1 MSLTSKIEL
10 KDRSFGYHSSAS
22 AGECDNNSLSIA
34 HTITRIADII
44 RKVALVALINL
55 GILTAVGLAP
65 LSGLI
70 IGAAGFVSASSFY
83 YSSEYFNYKQICQTA
98 GIVFRNAEQVK
109 KFDVSGVKGQCE
121 ALPTEH
127 SADTELWRED
137 LIKEAKHNIVL
148 SGNYCGG
155 KSFAKL
161 LALLEK
167 QMDKN
172 PNLKVVIISSPRFI
186 KSGNLTKIED
196 LHKKYPNN
204 FSLIE
209 SDDIWHVSTGIKKTT
224 NHTKCL
230 TIDYGKYFIL
240 GGSGIKDNFAE
251 TGLDH
256 LSKKEFQNQRKSDQ
270 NNPTPNSPASLQIK
284 TSEPGNNNSEDGF
297 LGKLVPLS
305 FRDMDFIF
313 RSKGGKNPA
322 GKQVYKQMLLLCYRW
337 EQYNKM
343 IKKEKYE
350 EKLSVD
356 HLGVFTGAADKID
369 ANDSVVVGL
378 LKTPVPKW
386 KNIKTTVP
394 GFDENAKKS
403 QDVAFKV
410 FASGPEHNS
419 SEFAKK
425 LEKKIKGAEKNIVIN
440 HMYFQ
445 PTSAIMD
452 ALIGAAKR
460 GVKVQI
466 ITSNVYKDGPL
477 SHYAF
482 GPRNKYNYSYLVNSL
497 PKEYRDNVEVYEYQ
511 QKNTGNH
518 KKVIIV
524 DDCVIAGSSNLG
536 YKSLV
541 TTSDHELNFFA
552 RSSQFAEETMKICE
566 IDMCHSEKVKNFSLT
581 LSEYFRAVAHRVLAP
596 LVG

>member
-1 MSLTSKIEL
+1 MSFNSNLEQ
-10 KDRSFGYHSSAS
+10 KDRSFGYHCSAS
-22 AGECDNNSLSIA
+22 AGECENNLSTT
-34 HTITRIADII
+34 HTITKVADLI
-44 RKVALVALINL
+44 RKVALVGLVNL
-55 GILTAVGLAP
+55 GIVTALGLAP

-70 IGAAGFVSASSFY
+70 IGAAGFVGASSFY
-83 YSSEYFNYKQICQTA
+83 YSSKYFNYKQICQTA

-109 KFDVSGVKGQCE
+109 KFEVSGVSGQCE

-161 LALLEK
+161 LSLLEK
-167 QMDKN
+167 QMDN
-172 PNLKVVIISSPRFI
+172 NSNLKVVIISSPRFI
-186 KSGNLTKIED
+186 KSGNLTKIDE
-196 LHKKYPNN
+196 LLLKYPAN

-230 TIDYGKYFIL
+230 VIDYGKYFIL

-256 LSKKEFQNQRKSDQ
+256 FPKKEFQDQRKLESNLSLSLPLNKTTDPSD
-270 NNPTPNSPASLQIK
+270 NNV
-284 TSEPGNNNSEDGF
+284 EDGF
-297 LGKLVPLS
+297 LGRLVPLS
-305 FRDMDFIF
+305 FRDMDFVF
-313 RSKGGKNPA
+313 KTQNGKNLA
-322 GKQVYKQMLLLCYRW
+322 GKQVYQQMLLLCYRW

-343 IKKEKYE
+343 IRKENFE
-350 EKLSVD
+350 EKFTVD
-356 HLGVFTGAADKID
+356 NLGLFTNTADRLD
-369 ANDSVVVGL
+369 PNDSVVVGL

-386 KNIKTTVP
+386 KSIKTTVP
-394 GFDENAKKS
+394 SFDQNAKKGEN
-403 QDVAFKV
+403 VAFKV

-425 LEKKIKGAEKNIVIN
+425 LEKRIKSSEKNIVIN
-440 HMYFQ
+440 HMYFH
-445 PTSAIMD
+445 PTSAIMQ

-466 ITSNVYKDGPL
+466 ITTNVYKDGPL

-482 GPRNKYNYSYLVNSL
+482 GPRNKYNYSYLINSL
-497 PKEYRDNVEVYEYQ
+497 PEEYKSNVEVYEYQ

-552 RSSQFAEETMKICE
+552 RSAQFADETMKICT
-566 IDMCHSEKVKNFSLT
+566 IDMCHSEKIKDFNLT
-581 LSEYFRAVAHRVLAP
+581 FSEYFRAAVHRLMAP